1 MSFYLRTLSSLSFL
15 SVVATL
21 SLGVAGCFGV
31 RHGGDGGSALDVA
44 RPLGV
49 QGMPGY
55 RVRANAASELPANDR
70 GFIITANGN
79 GGYRVTWS
87 DFSGSLAQY
96 SGTISTDGQF
106 DPTQLSDFSGNEN
119 VALAADGRSFTF
131 DSTPGSA
138 LDGVDM
144 VSSTDPIY
152 LDAMVDGSHVGFDIF
167 FTGAE
172 SSLLLTSGYDPVAF
186 TSP

>member
-1 MSFYLRTLSSLSFL
+1 MSLALRSLSSLSL
-15 SVVATL
+15 ITL
-21 SLGVAGCFGV
+21 FGLTAAGCFV
-31 RHGGDGGSALDVA
+31 DHNHDGGGLVDQAH
-44 RPLGV
+44 PLGA

-70 GFIITANGN
+70 GFIVTANGN

-87 DFSGSLAQY
+87 DFSGSTSQF

-106 DPTQLSDFSGNEN
+106 DPTQLLPFSGNEN
-119 VALAADGRSFTF
+119 LTLARDNSSFTF
-131 DSTPGSA
+131 ESTPGGA

-152 LDAMVDGSHVGFDIF
+152 LDAMVDGSHVGFGIF

-172 SSLLLTSGYDPVAF
+172 SSLLQSSDFDPVAF

>member
-1 MSFYLRTLSSLSFL
+1 MSTALRSLKSLSLITLLGL
-15 SVVATL
+15 SAT
-21 SLGVAGCFGV
+21 GCFV
-31 RHGGDGGSALDVA
+31 VHDHGGGVTGDPAV
-44 RPLGV
+44 PLGA
-49 QGMPGY
+49 QAMPGY

-79 GGYRVTWS
+79 GGYRVAWS
-87 DFSGSLAQY
+87 DFSGSSSEY
-96 SGTISTDGQF
+96 TGTISTDGQF
-106 DPTQLSDFSGNEN
+106 DPTQLLPISGHESLT
-119 VALAADGRSFTF
+119 LAADNRSFTF
-131 DSTPGSA
+131 DSTPGGD

-152 LDAMVDGSHVGFDIF
+152 LDALVDGSHVGFGIY

-172 SSLLLTSGYDPVAF
+172 SSLLQSSDYDPVAF